1 MPALISAE
9 QESAIA
15 RRSEPLLL
23 AAGAGSGKTA
33 VLVERFVRAVLEDGL
48 SPSSILAITFTESA
62 AAEVKGRVRSRLLEV
77 GERAAARDVGGAFVS
92 TFHAFCAR
100 LLRSHPLSAGLE
112 PQFAILDE
120 AFALGMAEQAF
131 AGALRLLLAGQR
143 PDAVDLVAGYGPDRL
158 RAMMLNLYAE
168 LRARGQSRPRLPR
181 VSDGGAAQREAAH
194 ACELLDELLG
204 SFGELYEARKRERGA
219 LDFDDLELRA
229 LELLREHESVRT
241 VWSRRFELLMVD
253 EFQDTNPRQL
263 AILRALERENLFTVG
278 DELQSIY
285 GFRDADVGLFRAR
298 RAELAADARSMQ
310 LTRNFRSR
318 PGLLEVIN
326 AVFEA
331 RLQGVYTPL
340 VAAREGS
347 ERAGAADA
355 ADPEV
360 ELLLAN
366 RDGAGDGE
374 TARGRPGEQ
383 PAAPGCPPWRLA
395 EARML
400 AGRVAELVDTG
411 AAEPGQVAVLLRA
424 LGDAEVYERALRER
438 GLQTLASVGGFW
450 SSPPVRDM
458 LAYLRALANPFD
470 ELALYATLAGPLVGL
485 SSDGLVHLSRVA
497 TEARA
502 LAWNAL
508 KDRADEL
515 EQRLDRDDAARL
527 TAFTRRFALERRQAR
542 GRSVARLIERATE
555 SGSHRAGQRARHDLA
570 RDVAN
575 ERKLLRLARR
585 FEASEG
591 RDLRGFLDY
600 AAHQQSAGAGEADAP
615 VAGSEPQAVRVMSIH
630 AAKGLEFD
638 VVCIADLGRAPN
650 LGVPDLLVDGA
661 RIGLRMARLDGRE
674 PDRALD
680 FDALCE
686 ERRRAQAEEEERILY
701 VAMTRA
707 RERLLLS
714 GAVRFERWPDARL
727 GAPPLAWLGP
737 ALSGQIP
744 ELARAHG
751 EGAQDAVH
759 HLRAGAAARLSV
771 RMGAVCHERAA
782 ASSHRPASSDEEPSR
797 QPPDHAIPPPSSQA
811 KQATLWAEP
820 PTPETMPLTPQAE
833 EHRRSAVPDPLE
845 GMSALSYSALDQLER
860 CGYRFYLERVLGLG
874 EEPPLHADA
883 GGERLQARARGTLVH
898 RLLESIDFAR
908 PVAPAPRRIA
918 ALAHELGMRPSRGEC
933 ERISALARAMLLD
946 DAPACTSLRS
956 RLADATQTRR
966 EQAIAFALEPGGP
979 LLTGVIDLL
988 AREHGGC
995 ALVIDYKTDRL
1006 AEGEDL
1012 REHVERRYALQRHI
1026 YALALLR
1033 GGAPSVEVV
1042 HWFWHR
1048 AGQPVGARFDAG
1060 DREPLERGLK
1070 QLLQAARERPFAV
1083 SSMPHRGLCETCP
1096 GRRGLCS
1103 WSDAETLRPQPPS
1116 EGSKKR

>member
-1 MPALISAE
+1 
-9 QESAIA
+9 
-15 RRSEPLLL
+15 
-23 AAGAGSGKTA
+23 
-33 VLVERFVRAVLEDGL
+33 
-48 SPSSILAITFTESA
+48 
-62 AAEVKGRVRSRLLEV
+62 
-77 GERAAARDVGGAFVS
+77 
-92 TFHAFCAR
+92 
-100 LLRSHPLSAGLE
+100 
-112 PQFAILDE
+112 
-120 AFALGMAEQAF
+120 
-131 AGALRLLLAGQR
+131 
-143 PDAVDLVAGYGPDRL
+143 
-158 RAMMLNLYAE
+158 
-168 LRARGQSRPRLPR
+168 
-181 VSDGGAAQREAAH
+181 
-194 ACELLDELLG
+194 
-204 SFGELYEARKRERGA
+204 
-219 LDFDDLELRA
+219 
-229 LELLREHESVRT
+229 
-241 VWSRRFELLMVD
+241 MVD

-318 PGLLEVIN
+318 PGLLKVIN

-340 VAAREGS
+340 VAAREGN
-347 ERAGAADA
+347 EQADAAGA

-366 RDGAGDGE
+366 SDGAGERE
-374 TARGRPGEQ
+374 TARDPAGVRG
-383 PAAPGCPPWRLA
+383 AAPGCPSWRLA

-400 AGRVAELVDTG
+400 AGRVAELVDAG

-438 GLQTLASVGGFW
+438 GLRTLASVGGFW
-450 SSPPVRDM
+450 NSPPVRDV
-458 LAYLRALANPFD
+458 LAYLRALANPLD

-502 LAWNAL
+502 PAWNAL
-508 KDRADEL
+508 KDRADTL
-515 EQRLDRDDAARL
+515 EGRLDRDDAARL
-527 TAFTRRFALERRQAR
+527 AAFAQRLALERRQAR

-555 SGSHRAGQRARHDLA
+555 SGSYRAGQLAGHDGARHM
-570 RDVAN
+570 AN

-600 AAHQQSAGAGEADAP
+600 AAHQQSAGAAEADAP
-615 VAGSEPQAVRVMSIH
+615 VSGSEPQAVRVMSIH

-650 LGVPDLLVDGA
+650 LGVPDLLVDGG
-661 RIGLRMARLDGRE
+661 RIGLRMARLDGGE

-686 ERRRAQAEEEERILY
+686 ERRRARAEEEERILY

-737 ALSGQIP
+737 ALCGQIP
-744 ELARAHG
+744 ELSRAHG

-759 HLRAGAAARLSV
+759 HLRTGAAGRLSV
-771 RMGAVCHERAA
+771 RLGAVCQERTT
-782 ASSHRPASSDEEPSR
+782 ASSHRPASSDEAPSR
-797 QPPDHAIPPPSSQA
+797 PPASHAMQPPRPQA
-811 KQATLWAEP
+811 EQATLWAEP
-820 PTPETMPLTPQAE
+820 SASQAEQLTPETMQLTPQAE
-833 EHRRSAVPDPLE
+833 QHGRRDVPDPLE

-874 EEPPLHADA
+874 EEPPLHADG

-918 ALAHELGMRPSRGEC
+918 ALARELGMRPSRGEC
-933 ERISALARAMLLD
+933 ERISALAGAMLLD
-946 DAPACTSLRS
+946 DTPACTSLRS

-988 AREHGGC
+988 AHEHGGR

-1026 YALALLR
+1026 YALALLS
-1033 GGAPSVEVV
+1033 GGAPAVEVV

-1048 AGQPVGARFDAG
+1048 PGQPVGARFGAG
-1060 DREPLERGLK
+1060 DRKPLERGLK
-1070 QLLQAARERPFAV
+1070 QLLQAARERRFAV

-1103 WSDAETLRPQPPS
+1103 WSDAETLRPRPPS